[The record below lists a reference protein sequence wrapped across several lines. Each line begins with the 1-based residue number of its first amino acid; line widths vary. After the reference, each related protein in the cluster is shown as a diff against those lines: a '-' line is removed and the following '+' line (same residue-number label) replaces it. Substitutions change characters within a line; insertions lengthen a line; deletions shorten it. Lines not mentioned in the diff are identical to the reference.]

1 MRTILAVAAGVGRFI
16 YGFIVGDDW
25 VVALVMLLALAA
37 TGLLAAH
44 QLSAW
49 WLVPVLAIVMT
60 GISLGRSKPA

>member
-1 MRTILAVAAGVGRFI
+1 MRTILSVATGVGRFI